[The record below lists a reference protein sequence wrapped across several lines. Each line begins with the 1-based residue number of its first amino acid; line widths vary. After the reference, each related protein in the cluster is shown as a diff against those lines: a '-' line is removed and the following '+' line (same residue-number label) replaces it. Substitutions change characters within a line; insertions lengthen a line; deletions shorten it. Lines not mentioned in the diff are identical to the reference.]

1 VNIALWISQV
11 LLALGFLFA
20 GWMHAIRFQE
30 AKKQMAWVRDVPEPL
45 ARLIGA
51 AEILG
56 AIGLILPALTRILPW
71 LTPLAASGLALL
83 MILASAFHIS
93 RNEWRNLSS
102 NLPLLALALF
112 VAVGRFFIAPL

>member
-1 VNIALWISQV
+1 MNIALWISQV

-20 GWMHAIRFQE
+20 GWMHAIQLQE
-30 AKKQMAWVRDVPEPL
+30 AKKRMAWVRDVPEPL
-45 ARLIGA
+45 ARTIGA

-83 MILASAFHIS
+83 MILAVAFHIS

-112 VAVGRFFIAPL
+112 VAVGRFFISPL

>member
-1 VNIALWISQV
+1 MNIALWISQV
-11 LLALGFLFA
+11 LLAIGFLFA

-56 AIGLILPALTRILPW
+56 ALGLILPALTRILPW

>member
-30 AKKQMAWVRDVPEPL
+30 AKKQMAWVRDVQEPL

-93 RNEWRNLSS
+93 RKELRNLSS

>member
-71 LTPLAASGLALL
+71 LTPLAASRLLTVVFDGLRARER
-83 MILASAFHIS
+83 S
-93 RNEWRNLSS
+93 RAPS
-102 NLPLLALALF
+102 
-112 VAVGRFFIAPL
+112 GRRGSPKRVKRES

>member
-1 VNIALWISQV
+1 
-11 LLALGFLFA
+11 
-20 GWMHAIRFQE
+20 
-30 AKKQMAWVRDVPEPL
+30 
-45 ARLIGA
+45 
-51 AEILG
+51 
-56 AIGLILPALTRILPW
+56 
-71 LTPLAASGLALL
+71 